1 MGADATVYESLD
13 PAITSSF
20 VGYDKLE
27 AVSRIS
33 ALTTEDEVVEAL
45 TDGDKGTIIVD
56 ATPFYGTMGG
66 QEGDKGVITSA
77 DGKFA
82 VEDTIHL
89 KRRQNRSCGLC
100 GKRHVQA
107 GRRSNAV
114 C

>member
-1 MGADATVYESLD
+1 MQRCRSSVRWREKHGRQPTIWAQDATVYESLD

-66 QEGDKGVITSA
+66 QEGDKGC
-77 DGKFA
+77 D
-82 VEDTIHL
+82 HL
-89 KRRQNRSCGLC
+89 C
-100 GKRHVQA
+100 
-107 GRRSNAV
+107 
-114 C
+114 

>member
-45 TDGDKGTIIVD
+45 TDGDK
-56 ATPFYGTMGG
+56 
-66 QEGDKGVITSA
+66 
-77 DGKFA
+77 
-82 VEDTIHL
+82 
-89 KRRQNRSCGLC
+89 
-100 GKRHVQA
+100 VQLL
-107 GRRSNAV
+107 
-114 C
+114 